1 MSTRSFRIRGNLSAP
16 EQATPR
22 RAGAPARIEN
32 ARLLRPGRAR
42 DGVTGEIEVAAD
54 EVVRVELDNG
64 FELWTRADA
73 LVREHGRRSLARDGG
88 DAWEFDTLGA
98 QPPTAT
104 GDAGRS
110 ERGALGLGIRVLEFF
125 GVQVE
130 EKAAGALGRWLE
142 NRKLE
147 GGRPGV
153 HALGLAGSFSLS
165 ALPDDALLPATPA
178 PLLVFLHG
186 SASSTRGSFGKLW
199 AADNPAGR
207 DARARLAAAYG
218 DRGFAYEHRSLTE
231 SPIANALAL
240 VRRLPAD
247 AQLHLVS
254 HSRGG
259 LVGELLC
266 LGQCEGVASLLD
278 EARLAQVFAADRT
291 IAAQLGLL
299 PLSPDEMKAR
309 DAGYNADRRALV
321 ELIGELQT
329 RRIRVTRFVRVACPA
344 RGTTLASGR
353 LDRWLSMLNFLA
365 GQALGES
372 PLADALEF
380 LLAVVKERTDP
391 RTLPGLEAML
401 PGSALT
407 RLLHHPELVTAADLS
422 VIAGDVEGA
431 SPWQKIKLLVTDW
444 FYGADHDLVVNT
456 GAMYGGLRRPEGG
469 ARFRLDRGAQVNHF
483 SYFHNPD
490 SVGWLL
496 AGLTRRDEDAA
507 GFLPIGAAPQTPP
520 RWREALARSQHKAG
534 PRPLAVVLPGTM
546 GSSLSAGG
554 RPVWLEYRALLRGA
568 LGEIAIDRPGISA
581 DHLIDDF
588 YGPLVEFLAATHR
601 VELFPYDWRQ
611 SVREAA
617 ARLAN
622 ALEKWLPQAEQ
633 ASQPVHLVAHSM
645 GGLVVRA
652 MIADGGRGAALW
664 ERITRLPGSR
674 LLMLGTPN
682 FGSYEALRWLTATN
696 PTAARLA
703 LLDFTRDVDD
713 IVDLVRDF
721 PGLVELLPFAATDP
735 DFADPARWRTLH
747 DSLQPRWKTVQAPL
761 LRAARETWALLRA
774 ARGDGAHMCY
784 VAGSQPA
791 TVVDYQFADYDFSK
805 PAEELAWLSGRKRL
819 AFIASAEGDGTVSW
833 ASGRLEGVPM
843 WYVEDTAHD
852 ALCVQQQAFPAYL
865 DLLQTGTTSRL
876 PATPPLR
883 ARAGGVVPAQFALPA
898 TPPADG
904 LPAESELRSLGFGG
918 GLRRAPAELRP
929 AAPTIE
935 VSIRH
940 GDLSY
945 ARHPV
950 LVGHYLGDTIVSAE
964 ATLDRQLGHALSRRL
979 ELGLYP
985 GRLDTNALF
994 FNVRRHAKPEGAIV
1008 VGLGQV
1014 GELTPGLLEAGVRAA
1029 LLDYALQVSQWPNS
1043 RFGPADG
1050 RRSAA
1055 VSCLLVGTGAGALT
1069 PRDSLEAILRAAIA
1083 ANAQL
1088 QGTRLD
1094 NPVTIDRIEFIE
1106 LFADV
1111 AIAAAESLHAI
1122 LDNSQIA
1129 AAVRWPARVV
1139 EAGRAGRR
1147 RVRFD
1152 EAPEWWHRLEIV
1164 DEDGQRNALRFI
1176 FTTDRARAEETLAT
1190 GQLALADAFIRTASS
1205 SPSANPEAART
1216 LYEMLLPLRLK
1227 EAAPRQ
1233 GDLVLLVDECSAR
1246 YPWELLEN
1254 RWSDNGRPPA
1264 VAAGLVRQLRTAE
1277 FRARPAHAFEARAL
1291 VVGNPDLEGWEDFPP
1306 LPGAQHE
1313 AFKVAELLRGHGWQ
1327 VEDCIDRRADKIIER
1342 LHGDAWR
1349 ILHLAGHG
1357 EHDYPLPP
1365 RADRPCADPDK
1376 AGKPLKVS
1384 GMVIGRGIFLT
1395 PGDIE
1400 QMRWVP
1406 ELVFINCCHLGKP
1419 GPGTDRGALA
1429 ANLGMHFIRMGVRA
1443 VVAAGWAVDD
1453 AAALAFADAFYR
1465 RMLDG
1470 EAFGEAVRAAR
1481 EEVWLRF
1488 PGVNTWGAYQCYGD
1502 PAYSLQRNGPQR
1514 ARRREDF
1521 HTPDELVTEL
1531 DNLTEGLR
1539 VGGKAEG
1546 RDEATAARINAL
1558 LGRIPEAERTR
1569 WLARADVAAALGFA
1583 WGEARF
1589 WEAAIEALTTAL
1601 TATKGNCPLRS
1612 FEQLANFRVRHAAD
1626 LLQACRARGVRESA
1640 EEVSARRAL
1649 VDGAIDDLAKLCKR
1663 VPTCERLNLLGSAC
1677 KRQALMAADDRS
1689 ACLAALDACA
1699 DAYEKSFLLGERREA
1714 YPFTNW
1720 ASATLLAWRLEPTR
1734 ADAWRAGLETDIDRL
1749 QAALQA
1755 RYASEPDFWDGAA
1768 LADLELVRL
1777 LERCI
1782 AAPAA
1787 AARPRRSA
1795 ALPRPCAEI
1804 AERVRDAYRD
1814 AITRG
1819 ASPRERASVI
1829 ENLDWLIILL
1839 GNDLPALRKALED
1852 IRDAL

>member
-1 MSTRSFRIRGNLSAP
+1 MSQRSFLIRGSVQTPDGALRPGSAD
-16 EQATPR
+16 
-22 RAGAPARIEN
+22 APARITSH
-32 ARLLRPGRAR
+32 RQLTPGRAR
-42 DGVTGEIEVAAD
+42 DGVTGELRVTAD
-54 EVVRVELDNG
+54 EVVRVELENG

-88 DAWEFDTLGA
+88 DAWEFDSLA
-98 QPPTAT
+98 PAT
-104 GDAGRS
+104 TDPSRG
-110 ERGALGLGIRVLEFF
+110 ERGLVGLGIRVLEFF
-125 GVQVE
+125 GVRVE
-130 EKAAGALGRWLE
+130 EQAASKLGRWFE
-142 NRKLE
+142 DRKLE
-147 GGRPGV
+147 GGRPGL
-153 HALGLAGSFSLS
+153 HALNLDGDFALS
-165 ALPDDALLPATPA
+165 ALADGETLPAGRG
-178 PLLVFLHG
+178 PLLIFLHG
-186 SASSTRGSFGKLW
+186 TASSTRGSFGKLW
-199 AADNPAGR
+199 AADNAAGR
-207 DARARLAAAYG
+207 EARARLAGTYG
-218 DRGFAYEHRSLTE
+218 GRAFAYEHRSLTE
-231 SPIANALAL
+231 SPVHNALEL
-240 VRRLPAD
+240 VRRLPQD
-247 AQLHLVS
+247 AEVHLVS

-266 LGQCEGVASLLD
+266 LGECEGVAGLLD
-278 EARLAQVFAADRT
+278 DSRLDTLFAADRT

-299 PLSPDEMKAR
+299 PLSPEALAERDEAYDRDRKAL
-309 DAGYNADRRALV
+309 A
-321 ELIGELQT
+321 ELLAELAA
-329 RRIRVTRFVRVACPA
+329 RKPRVTRFARVACPA

-365 GQALGES
+365 GKALGES
-372 PLADALEF
+372 PFADALEF

-391 RTLPGLEAML
+391 RTLPGLEAMM

-407 RLLHHPELVTAADLS
+407 RLLHHPELVCAADLS
-422 VIAGDVEGA
+422 VIAGDVEGDSA
-431 SPWQKIKLLVTDW
+431 WQKIKLLVTDW

-456 GAMYGGLRRPEGG
+456 GSMSGGLRRLPGR

-483 SYFHNPD
+483 SYFRNAD
-490 SVGWLL
+490 SVGWLV
-496 AGLTRRDEDAA
+496 AALTRGDSDNAS
-507 GFLPIGAAPQTPP
+507 FLPIAEAPQTPP
-520 RWREALARSQHKAG
+520 RWRQAVERSHEKPGA
-534 PRPLAVVLPGTM
+534 RPLAVVLPGTM
-546 GSSLSAGG
+546 GSTLSAAG
-554 RPVWLEYRALLRGA
+554 RPVWLDYRALLRGA
-568 LGEIAIDRPGISA
+568 LGELAIDRVDIVA
-581 DHLIDDF
+581 DHVIDDF
-588 YGPLVEFLAATHR
+588 YAPLIEFLGASHR
-601 VELFPYDWRQ
+601 VEVFAYDWRL
-611 SVREAA
+611 SIREAA
-617 ARLAN
+617 ARLAR
-622 ALEKWLPQAEQ
+622 ALEQWLPLAEQ
-633 ASQPVHLVAHSM
+633 AGQPVHLVAHSM

-652 MIADGGRGAALW
+652 MIADGTRGAALW

-682 FGSYEALRWLTATN
+682 AGSYEALRWLTGCN
-696 PTAARLA
+696 PTQARLA
-703 LLDFTRDVDD
+703 LLDFTRGADE
-713 IVDLVRDF
+713 IVDLVRHY
-721 PGLVELLPFAATDP
+721 PGLVELLPFGAQDP
-735 DFADPARWRTLH
+735 DFSDPARWR
-747 DSLQPRWKTVQAPL
+747 SLRENLQARWETPPESV
-761 LRAARETWALLRA
+761 LRSARETWALLRG
-774 ARGDGAHMCY
+774 ARPDPEHMCY
-784 VAGSQPA
+784 VAGCQSA
-791 TVVDYQFADYDFSK
+791 TIVDYQLADYGLE
-805 PAEELAWLSGRKRL
+805 AGEAAWLSGRKRL
-819 AFIASAEGDGTVSW
+819 AFLASREGDGTVSW
-833 ASGRLEGVPM
+833 VSGQLDALPT
-843 WYVEDTAHD
+843 WYLEDTAHD
-852 ALCVQQQAFPAYL
+852 ALCVQQHAFAAYL
-865 DLLQTGTTSRL
+865 DLLQTGTTTRL
-876 PATPPLR
+876 AKAPPLR
-883 ARAGGVVPAQFALPA
+883 ARAGGDEAARFELPA

-904 LPAESELRSLGFGG
+904 LPAEDELRSLGFGG
-918 GLRRAPAELRP
+918 GLRRAPAGARP

-935 VSIRH
+935 ISVRH

-950 LVGHYLGDTIVSAE
+950 LVGHYQGDTIVSAE
-964 ATLDRQLGHALSRRL
+964 ATLDRQLDHALSRRL

-994 FNVRRHAKPEGAIV
+994 FNVRRDAKPEGAIV

-1029 LLDYALQVSQWPNS
+1029 LLDYALQVSQWPNA
-1043 RFGPADG
+1043 RFGPVDG
-1050 RRSAA
+1050 PRRAP

-1069 PRDSLEAILRAAIA
+1069 VRDSIEAIVRATIA

-1088 QGTRLD
+1088 QDARLD
-1094 NPVTIDRIEFIE
+1094 KPVSIDRLEFVE

-1111 AIAAAESLHAI
+1111 AITAAESLRAI
-1122 LDNSQIA
+1122 LANSQIA

-1139 EAGRAGRR
+1139 ESGRAGCR

-1190 GQLALADAFIRTASS
+1190 GQLALADAFIHAASS

-1264 VAAGLVRQLRTAE
+1264 VNSGLVRQLRTAD
-1277 FRARPAHAFEARAL
+1277 FRPRPAHAFEARAL
-1291 VVGNPDLEGWEDFPP
+1291 VIGNPDLAGWEAFPP

-1313 AFKVAELLRGHGWQ
+1313 AFKVAGLLRERGWQ
-1327 VEDCIDRRADKIIER
+1327 VEDCIDRPADKIIER

-1357 EHDYPLPP
+1357 EHEYLLPP
-1365 RADRPCADPDK
+1365 RAERPCADPGK
-1376 AGKPLKVS
+1376 ERKPLKVS
-1384 GMVIGRGIFLT
+1384 GMVIGHDIFLT

-1429 ANLGMHFIRMGVRA
+1429 ANLGMQFIRMGVRA

-1470 EAFGEAVRAAR
+1470 EPFGEAVRAAR
-1481 EEVWLRF
+1481 EAVWLRF

-1514 ARRREDF
+1514 QRERRPF
-1521 HTPDELVTEL
+1521 HAADELVVEL
-1531 DNLTEGLR
+1531 DNLTQWLR
-1539 VGGKAEG
+1539 AGAGGEG
-1546 RDEATAARINAL
+1546 RDDATAARINGL
-1558 LGRIPEAERTR
+1558 LARIPETERTR

-1589 WEAAIEALTTAL
+1589 WEAAIDALSTAL
-1601 TATKGNCPLRS
+1601 SAAKGNCPLRAL
-1612 FEQLANFRVRHAAD
+1612 EQLANFRARHAAE
-1626 LLQACRARGVRESA
+1626 LWQS
-1640 EEVSARRAL
+1640 RRAHGVAETADEAHAREDL
-1649 VDGAIDDLAKLCKR
+1649 MTRAIADLTQL
-1663 VPTCERLNLLGSAC
+1663 CERAPTSERLDLLGSAH
-1677 KRQALMAADDRS
+1677 KRRALTSESDADARR
-1689 ACLAALDACA
+1689 AALKACA
-1699 DAYEKSFLLGERREA
+1699 DAYRRSFEQGGKEEA

-1720 ASATLLAWRLEPTR
+1720 ASAALLATRLDPKPAQAWQEDLE
-1734 ADAWRAGLETDIDRL
+1734 ADIVRL

-1755 RYASEPDFWDGAA
+1755 RYDREPDFWDGVA

-1782 AAPAA
+1782 TAPASG
-1787 AARPRRSA
+1787 ARSRRTT

-1804 AERVRDAYRD
+1804 AERIQGGYRR

-1829 ENLDWLIILL
+1829 ENLDCLVTLL
-1839 GNDLPALRKALED
+1839 GQDLPALRKALGA